1 MPSLFDSS
9 SVQDRD
15 TYSDQERATSGRST
29 RIENKGTPRNSK
41 TNTMRKTEKGGGGGQ
56 QKPETGQTEG
66 ELGAETDSERYVAQG
81 RTSQSRNMVTWMH
94 GATRTARAQPSQTP
108 VAKSTVIE
116 GASQRGARP
125 YSEIRRVC
133 IA

>member
-41 TNTMRKTEKGGGGGQ
+41 TNTMRKTEKGGGGGNKN
-56 QKPETGQTEG
+56 QKQ
-66 ELGAETDSERYVAQG
+66 AKQ
-81 RTSQSRNMVTWMH
+81 
-94 GATRTARAQPSQTP
+94 RAN
-108 VAKSTVIE
+108 
-116 GASQRGARP
+116 
-125 YSEIRRVC
+125 
-133 IA
+133 